1 MTSRIQLLRALH
13 AELDACTAC
22 PKMMGPVVH
31 GAPVMSRVML
41 VGQAPGPR
49 EGSFGRPFAWTA
61 GRTLFRWFE
70 EALGIDEATFRA
82 RVYIAAVARC
92 FPGKAAGGG
101 DRRPDAQEIERCQP
115 WLACETDLL
124 RPELV
129 IAVGTLAIERVLGV
143 KAPLAELVGTTRRS
157 RWHGRDLD
165 VVALPHPSGASPWH
179 KMEPGKTLL
188 GKALRALGQHPAMR
202 RLTER

>member
-1 MTSRIQLLRALH
+1 
-13 AELDACTAC
+13 
-22 PKMMGPVVH
+22 
-31 GAPVMSRVML
+31 MSRVML

-70 EALGIDEATFRA
+70 EALGVDEATFRA

-92 FPGKAAGGG
+92 FPGKAPGGG

-115 WLACETDLL
+115 WLARETAIL

-129 IAVGTLAIERVLGV
+129 IAVGTLAIERVLGL
-143 KAPLAELVGTTRRS
+143 KAPLAEVVGTARRS

-188 GKALRALGQHPAMR
+188 GKALRTLARHPAMR
-202 RLTER
+202 PLLEG